1 MSVLSMMALVT
12 CGGRNQTWD
21 GDAEVDPACRN
32 RSVDCTGI
40 VGGGCRVE
48 DDCDDGV
55 CCLSNDCGGGMC
67 TYLCAASPDC
77 PLGMLC
83 DGGFCFFACNADA
96 DCAPNQECHENRTVC
111 QF

>member
-1 MSVLSMMALVT
+1 
-12 CGGRNQTWD
+12 
-21 GDAEVDPACRN
+21 
-32 RSVDCTGI
+32 
-40 VGGGCRVE
+40 
-48 DDCDDGV
+48 
-55 CCLSNDCGGGMC
+55 MC